1 MNRDMIC
8 CWLGLADKRW
18 PPDPYALLGLNAE
31 QCDAPSIEKRVH
43 ERMGKLRCY
52 QLLHPEEAT
61 EGMTRVAQ
69 AYITLIERHGSRP
82 EAKAAPA
89 PAPPAPAT
97 MREPAAGSVPLPP
110 VLRSAGDTAVAQKTK
125 LDWQAA
131 PPPVRGGP
139 KTPRAVIPVGIPE
152 PQAAPQRALDDLPP
166 AETAEQVITSLAEAS
181 EEARGGLVTLQA
193 VIERADR
200 TRQLLIAWRRLG
212 RYLGNPKR
220 RVTRGIE
227 RGDFARKLEALLEAA
242 ERHPE
247 FVAHPGRP
255 GYRAVALAHLQI
267 TPDVFNAMGDEP
279 REQLARDWT
288 LAHRILLAHRRFLL
302 RQFKVLRRQGRF
314 GRVVHALRSSFRDHP
329 ALWTGLAAAVG
340 VAACVLVVM
349 LVIVG

>member
-1 MNRDMIC
+1 MNRELIC
-8 CWLGLADKRW
+8 GWLGLADKGW
-18 PPDPYALLGLNAE
+18 PPDPYALLGLAAE

-43 ERMGKLRCY
+43 ERMVQLRGY

-69 AYITLIERHGSRP
+69 AYITLIERHGSRS
-82 EAKAAPA
+82 
-89 PAPPAPAT
+89 APP
-97 MREPAAGSVPLPP
+97 PAAASVPQAAVPLPA
-110 VLRSAGDTAVAQKTK
+110 LQRGGDDTAVAQKTK

-139 KTPRAVIPVGIPE
+139 KTPRAPIPVGIPE
-152 PQAAPQRALDDLPP
+152 PARPTLEGLPRA
-166 AETAEQVITSLAEAS
+166 EKEEEIVRNLAEES
-181 EEARGGLVTLQA
+181 PEALAGLVTLQA
-193 VIERADR
+193 VIDRAER

-220 RVTRGIE
+220 QVTRSIE
-227 RGDFARKLEALLEAA
+227 RADFARKLEALLEAA

-255 GYRAVALAHLQI
+255 GYRAIALAHLEI
-267 TPDVFNAMGDEP
+267 TPDVFNAMGEEP

-288 LAHRILLAHRRFLL
+288 LAHKILLAHRRFVLQ
-302 RQFKVLRRQGRF
+302 RFKTLRRRSLLGRM
-314 GRVVHALRSSFRDHP
+314 AYTLRSSFDEHP
-329 ALWTGLAAAVG
+329 VLWSGLGAAVG

-349 LVIVG
+349 LAIGV